1 MRLMAHMWLRLYLL
15 KSPFHTLEER
25 DIQSKMWWL
34 HVTLICYS
42 HLFCLDGKVQHMTP
56 LFFLILFIK
65 KVTTFH
71 THHQVCVMINQ
82 LFIIMTYCGC
92 VNTIEFFFL
101 GKYYVIDSGYP
112 MIKDNLA
119 PYKGISYHLQEFW
132 RKGGSPRTR
141 YEKFNHVHS
150 SLRCTIERTF
160 DVWKNKWRIIRNM
173 SFFPFHIQI
182 LIVSAT
188 MTLHNFV
195 WLNVWMIRASWTPIE
210 I

>member
-1 MRLMAHMWLRLYLL
+1 MYVELKITNVYIRIASMRLMAHMWLWLYLL

-56 LFFLILFIK
+56 LFFLILFVN

-101 GKYYVIDSGYP
+101 GKYYVVDSGYP
-112 MIKDNLA
+112 MMRLFGTIQGDII
-119 PYKGISYHLQEFW
+119 P
-132 RKGGSPRTR
+132 
-141 YEKFNHVHS
+141 S
-150 SLRCTIERTF
+150 SRLSKER
-160 DVWKNKWRIIRNM
+160 WK
-173 SFFPFHIQI
+173 S
-182 LIVSAT
+182 
-188 MTLHNFV
+188 
-195 WLNVWMIRASWTPIE
+195 
-210 I
+210 